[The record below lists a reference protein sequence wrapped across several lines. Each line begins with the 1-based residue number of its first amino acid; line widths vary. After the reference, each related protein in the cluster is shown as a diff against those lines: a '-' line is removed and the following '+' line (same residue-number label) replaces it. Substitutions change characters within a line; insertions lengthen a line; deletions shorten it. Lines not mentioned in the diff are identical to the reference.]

1 MLTCTLIASFY
12 QVPLRTLVTTRV
24 FVAVAT
30 AAVHL
35 QAAHSSAQ
43 ALQTTHQAAATA
55 NANAAAT
62 AAATTAAGGAG
73 AGAGSASGDS
83 AGASAGGGSAGGGIA
98 IANDAVFLSM
108 LGCWMSMLVVAWFQD
123 SWHTGIVVEQERL
136 KKEVAGRDSSSS
148 ARKLQQGS
156 VQSRFSS
163 QLARGGADA
172 SLSLVW
178 SALVVCLEA
187 ICMYGIMEAAM
198 PGSDIPA
205 GAGVSANTP
214 GQIGF

>member
-1 MLTCTLIASFY
+1 
-12 QVPLRTLVTTRV
+12 
-24 FVAVAT
+24 
-30 AAVHL
+30 
-35 QAAHSSAQ
+35 
-43 ALQTTHQAAATA
+43 
-55 NANAAAT
+55 
-62 AAATTAAGGAG
+62 
-73 AGAGSASGDS
+73 
-83 AGASAGGGSAGGGIA
+83 
-98 IANDAVFLSM
+98 
-108 LGCWMSMLVVAWFQD
+108 MLVVAWFQD

-148 ARKLQQGS
+148 SARKLQQGS

-163 QLARGGADA
+163 QLAKGGADA
-172 SLSLVW
+172 SLSLVR